1 MDRTT
6 QIVFI
11 IFTAISSI
19 SVLVQA
25 GAIMGIF
32 LATRKTKKKLD
43 ALSEDFRIHVLPTI
57 STSRALIEDLSPKI
71 KALTSN
77 LVESTNNVRDM
88 TGYVHGVARDVA
100 TRVQTDAERVD
111 GIVQGTLDHIDEASD
126 TIRHG
131 FAVPLRQFNGLIN
144 GIRAGLNVLCAKGPS
159 RRSESYRESG
169 PGAALQIIQP
179 PPTISSPE

>member
-1 MDRTT
+1 MDKTT

-25 GAIMGIF
+25 GAIIGIF
-32 LATRKTKKKLD
+32 VATRRTKRKLD

-71 KALTSN
+71 KVLTSN
-77 LVESTNNVRDM
+77 LVESTNSIRNITGEANGVVRDVVSR
-88 TGYVHGVARDVA
+88 VHTDV
-100 TRVQTDAERVD
+100 ERVD
-111 GIVQGTLDHIDEASD
+111 GAVQGTLDQIHQASD

-131 FAVPLRQFNGLIN
+131 FAVPLRQVNGLIN
-144 GIRAGLNVLCAKGPS
+144 GIRAGLNVLCEKGPS
-159 RRSESYRESG
+159 RRSEAYREPS
-169 PGAALQIIQP
+169 PGTALQIIQP